1 MKTILFTAL
10 CYMALLSCK
19 AQIYPMEDNDVGLRK
34 SGMSFKDINNNLDK
48 FEGTW
53 EYTDANIRFKLVLQ
67 KIEDYPSGSATSDM
81 IVGNIIYEENGVE
94 VINTLTN
101 PSTSQ
106 GSDDIYHLE
115 LLFFKNPSLIRGHF
129 EDPVRSKWT
138 TYTLD
143 LTHSINRSLNNS
155 TAVEQLQWSVQITE
169 FYDPNDDV
177 DAAQALRVPKELVLT
192 KV

>member
-1 MKTILFTAL
+1 
-10 CYMALLSCK
+10 
-19 AQIYPMEDNDVGLRK
+19 MEDNDVGLRK

-53 EYTDANIRFKLVLQ
+53 EYIDANIRFKLVLQ

-81 IVGNIIYEENGVE
+81 ILGNIIYEENGVE
-94 VINTLTN
+94 IINTLTN

-106 GSDDIYHLE
+106 GSDNIYHIE
-115 LLFFKNPSLIRGHF
+115 MFSIKSPPLFIRGYF
-129 EDPVRSKWT
+129 EDPIRSKWT
-138 TYTLD
+138 TYILD
-143 LTHSINRSLNNS
+143 LTHSISRSLNNS
-155 TAVEQLQWSVQITE
+155 TAIEQLQWSVQITE

-177 DAAQALRVPKELVLT
+177 DAAQALRVPKNLILT